1 MGNIFCPASDDTQKQ
16 KAADNPFQVKTLEN
30 HIQNLELKN
39 IPAVRHLPH
48 HFKTWSKVSKILSS
62 PPTDMN
68 SFDEAMRNLD
78 SVASHSNATTLTANK
93 ASKPGFYSN
102 ALLVLFHQES
112 GLESLF
118 FDEIIPHM
126 CKAVLD
132 LPNLFPQTHIEVLMT
147 RKEGTREFTRP
158 GAHALLCCQFFN
170 LFAHIENLRDC
181 TFRYILNQSDQLFK
195 LRCLLNYFL
204 CVSRGVG
211 PSSGTVK
218 VSRHVVSVPD
228 ILASFSDNALLNNS
242 DPISKMKASDG
253 KIEEQEN
260 CAHTDFAN
268 KAIGGGVLRG
278 GCVQEEIM
286 FMICPECLISMIMC
300 PNMEENESIRIS
312 GFTQYSS
319 YSGYA
324 RRTKWVGKF
333 GETVDDHPEE
343 SCAIDALMHPMHLQY
358 RTGFGI
364 RREILKAYIGFRDL
378 EHDIV
383 ATGNWGSGAFGGDPQ
398 LKLFLQWIAASLA
411 KKDVVYC
418 RFTDR
423 RMVDTEKIIAA
434 TPTDLTIGQLYKL
447 ILATCRQSG
456 LAEPNN
462 DEASQFFSTYMAIVE
477 PPEQEY

>member
-1 MGNIFCPASDDTQKQ
+1 MGNIFCGSSDDTT
-16 KAADNPFQVKTLEN
+16 AVNNANSVGTLEN
-30 HIQNLELKN
+30 HLRNLNTTN
-39 IPAVRHLPH
+39 IPDIRYLPH
-48 HFKTWSKVSKILSS
+48 HFKTWGKVSKILSN
-62 PPTDMN
+62 PPADIKR
-68 SFDEAMRNLD
+68 FDEAMQDLD
-78 SVASHSNATTLTANK
+78 SVASYSNATTLTAKK
-93 ASKPGFYSN
+93 APKPGFYSN
-102 ALLVLFHQES
+102 ALLVLFQQEND
-112 GLESLF
+112 LEPIF
-118 FDEIIPHM
+118 FEEIIPHM
-126 CKAVLD
+126 CQAVLN
-132 LPNLFPQTHIEVLMT
+132 LPTLFPKACIEVLMT
-147 RKEGTREFTRP
+147 QKEGTREFTRTQ
-158 GAHALLCCQFFN
+158 AHALLCCQFFN

-181 TFRYILNQSDQLFK
+181 TFWYILNQRDQMFK
-195 LRCLLNYFL
+195 LRCLVNYFL

-218 VSRHVVSVPD
+218 VSRHVISITD
-228 ILASFSDNALLNNS
+228 ALRSFSDDALLNNK

-300 PNMEENESIRIS
+300 PNMDANESIRIS

-319 YSGYA
+319 YSGYS

-343 SCAIDALMHPMHLQY
+343 SCAIDALMHPMHSQY
-358 RTGFGI
+358 TTPFGI

-378 EHDIV
+378 EHDNV

-411 KKDVVYC
+411 KKDVIYC
-418 RFTDR
+418 KFTDR
-423 RMVDTEKIIAA
+423 RMVDTEKVIAA

-447 ILATCRQSG
+447 VLTTCEQSG
-456 LAEPNN
+456 LAEPDN
-462 DEASQFFSTYMAIVE
+462 DECSEFFSEYLDVLH
-477 PPEQEY
+477 PPKRED